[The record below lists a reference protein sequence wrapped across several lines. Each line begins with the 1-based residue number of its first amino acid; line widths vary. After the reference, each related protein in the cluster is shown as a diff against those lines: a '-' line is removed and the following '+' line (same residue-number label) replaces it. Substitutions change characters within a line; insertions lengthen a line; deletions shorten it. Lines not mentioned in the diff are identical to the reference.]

1 MTVLE
6 LNTITTFAVG
16 SSAGFQYPDRDH
28 GGFKDVDGIVEKVAE
43 NKAGQ
48 AYVVL
53 VKDGK
58 KYRSYTASKIRFV

>member
-1 MTVLE
+1 MTVSE

-28 GGFKDVDGIVEKVAE
+28 GGFKEVDGIVEKVAE

-48 AYVVL
+48 AYVML
-53 VKDGK
+53 TDGK
-58 KYRSYTASKIRFV
+58 NYRSYTASKIRFV

>member
-48 AYVVL
+48 AYIML
-53 VKDGK
+53 TDGT

>member
-1 MTVLE
+1 MTISE
-6 LNTITTFAVG
+6 LNTINTFAVG

-28 GGFKDVDGIVEKVAE
+28 GGFKDVEGIVEMVAE

-48 AYVVL
+48 AYIML
-53 VKDGK
+53 TDGT